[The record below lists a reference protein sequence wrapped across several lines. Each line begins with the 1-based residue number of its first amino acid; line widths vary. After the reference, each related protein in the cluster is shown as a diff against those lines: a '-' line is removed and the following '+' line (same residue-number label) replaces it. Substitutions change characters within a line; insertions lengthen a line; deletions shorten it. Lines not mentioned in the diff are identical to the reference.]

1 MVNRNIFRIWYGSIL
16 AKDVSRVEIKEM
28 EWKRT
33 KRLDSKY
40 FNSCMERKWYRIRTS
55 VRKKQKNTS

>member
-1 MVNRNIFRIWYGSIL
+1 MCPS

-28 EWKRT
+28 EWKRS

-40 FNSCMERKWYRIRTS
+40 FNSCMERKSYRIQ
-55 VRKKQKNTS
+55 VFGKNKRIILDVYASCIVP